1 MRLATPPRIQALQ
14 RKLYLKAKREPS
26 YRFYALYDKV
36 CRIDI
41 LAHAY
46 ALAKSNGGASGV
58 DGVRFEDIEESGRE
72 RFLAELRSELVERRY
87 RPEAVLRVMIPKP
100 NGGERPLGIPTI
112 KDRVV
117 QAAAKL
123 VLEPVFEADLTD
135 NAYGYRP
142 RRSAQDA
149 VRAVHQALKAGHLH
163 VVDADLSKY
172 FDTIPHAE
180 LMRSVARR
188 VCDGSLLHLVKM
200 WLRAPVEETTASGQ
214 TTRKGAGNRGT
225 PQGGVMSPLLANIY
239 MRRFLKAWE
248 QRGFDRRFGS
258 RIVNYADDFVILCRR
273 NAAEAM
279 QEADRL
285 LTRIGLTLNQTKTR
299 VCRSPQEAFNFLGY
313 QFGVQY
319 RFGSGGPYI
328 AAYPSDKSVSRLKDS
343 LRRMIGPHMS
353 WQSAELM
360 VRDVNRV
367 LHGWMNYFSYG
378 SLWKTYTHV
387 ERFLQE
393 RVRDWLVHKHRVG
406 TRGIRCYPATYLY
419 GTLGLVNPCQRLASA
434 RKP

>member
-1 MRLATPPRIQALQ
+1 M
-14 RKLYLKAKREPS
+14 
-26 YRFYALYDKV
+26 
-36 CRIDI
+36 
-41 LAHAY
+41 
-46 ALAKSNGGASGV
+46 
-58 DGVRFEDIEESGRE
+58 
-72 RFLAELRSELVERRY
+72 
-87 RPEAVLRVMIPKP
+87 
-100 NGGERPLGIPTI
+100 
-112 KDRVV
+112 

-273 NAAEAM
+273 NAGEAL
-279 QEADRL
+279 QEAHRL
-285 LTRIGLTLNQTKTR
+285 LTRIGLTLNETKTR
-299 VCRSPQEAFNFLGY
+299 LCRSPQEAFNFLGY

-328 AAYPSDKSVSRLKDS
+328 AAYPSDKSIDRLKDS
-343 LRRMIGPHMS
+343 LRRMIGTHMS

-367 LHGWMNYFSYG
+367 LCGWTNYFSYG
-378 SLWKTYTHV
+378 SLWKAYTHV

-393 RVRDWLVHKHRVG
+393 RMRDWLVHKHRVG
-406 TRGIRCYPATYLY
+406 SRGTRCYPATYLY
-419 GTLGLVNPCQRLASA
+419 GTLGLINPCQRLAAA

>member
-36 CRIDI
+36 CRTDI

-46 ALAKSNGGASGV
+46 ALAKSNGGAPGV
-58 DGVRFEDIEESGRE
+58 DGVCFEDIEESGRE
-72 RFLAELRSELVERRY
+72 RFLVELRSELVERRY

-142 RRSAQDA
+142 CRSAQDA
-149 VRAVHQALKAGHLH
+149 VRAVHQSLKAGHLH

-214 TTRKGAGNRGT
+214 TTRKSTGNRGT
-225 PQGGVMSPLLANIY
+225 PQGGVLSPLLANIY

-279 QEADRL
+279 QEAQRL
-285 LTRIGLTLNQTKTR
+285 LTRIGLQLNQTKTR
-299 VCRSPQEAFNFLGY
+299 VCRCPQEAFNFLGY

-319 RFGSGGPYI
+319 RFGSGGAYI
-328 AAYPSDKSVSRLKDS
+328 AAYPSDKSIDRLKDS
-343 LRRMIGPHMS
+343 LRRMIGTHMS
-353 WQSAELM
+353 WQSPELM

-367 LHGWMNYFSYG
+367 LCGWMNYFSYG
-378 SLWKTYTHV
+378 TLWKAYTRV
-387 ERFLQE
+387 ERLLQE
-393 RVRDWLVHKHRVG
+393 RMRDWLVHKHRVG
-406 TRGIRCYPATYLY
+406 SRGIRRYPATYLY
-419 GTLGLVNPCQRLASA
+419 GTLGLINPCQRLATA